1 MTMRSALR
9 LIPLMAIG
17 AAAAFLLAGP
27 LTSLYKTHA
36 VASRPQP
43 STSATVDPHPSPTSC
58 PSSLPMPKS
67 AATVTPPSVPAL
79 PFPIWV
85 NDPLGVNLRSSAS
98 TSSTRLATL
107 SQGTQGTADKTAPD
121 LSGNTWYH
129 VTVGS
134 QAGWVRTDFVVIT
147 PLHLASG
154 IGWSLML
161 GQEYQL
167 APSSDQSLTTISK
180 NGDDVPFLI
189 LQTSTSD
196 TLTVQLPAQL
206 RADMAPVADHNT
218 TIQVWNYSPLTD
230 RVSRVALDTCKVT
243 SAWAR
248 ADQGWP
254 FMSSV
259 YIHTK
264 VRNYQFSFF
273 TADPNSP
280 VVKQVLDSVALS

>member
-1 MTMRSALR
+1 MNMRSALR

-17 AAAAFLLAGP
+17 AVAAFLLAGP

-43 STSATVDPHPSPTSC
+43 SASATVDPHASPTSC
-58 PSSLPMPKS
+58 PASLPMPKS
-67 AATVTPPSVPAL
+67 APTVTPPSVPAL

-98 TSSTRLATL
+98 VSSTRLATL
-107 SQGTQGTADKTAPD
+107 SQGTQATADGRAPD
-121 LSGNTWYH
+121 ASGNTWYH
-129 VTVGS
+129 VTLGS
-134 QAGWVRTDFVVIT
+134 QAGWVRTDFVVTT
-147 PLHLASG
+147 PLHSASG
-154 IGWSLML
+154 VGWSLML
-161 GQEYQL
+161 AQGYQV
-167 APSSDQSLTTISK
+167 AASSDPSLTTISK
-180 NGDDVPFLI
+180 SGDDLPFLI

-196 TLTVQLPAQL
+196 VLTVQLPAQL

-218 TIQVWNYSPLTD
+218 TIQVWNYSPLTEH
-230 RVSRVALDTCKVT
+230 VSRVALDACKVT

-248 ADQGWP
+248 PDQGWP

-259 YIHTK
+259 SVHTK

-273 TADPNSP
+273 TADPNSV